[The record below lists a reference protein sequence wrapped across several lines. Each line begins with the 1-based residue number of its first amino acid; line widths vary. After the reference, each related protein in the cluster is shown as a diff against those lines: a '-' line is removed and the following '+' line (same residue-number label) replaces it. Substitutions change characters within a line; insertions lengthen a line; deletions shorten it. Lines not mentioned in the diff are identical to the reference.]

1 MMARLK
7 NSTSKTNRIFFIFSP
22 IVYDFKNV
30 LELMF
35 LIGIKKLYFR
45 SQCCCAT
52 NQFCNCK
59 TLHSGLWNARRY
71 NINYRMSRKKVMPFP
86 CHLQLQHWMGWCP
99 CLFDRCFKSGNSHKS
114 LQNFFLAVILPDKDN
129 FARSGMKTW
138 IKLSLE
144 NAFFLVLIFFFTSS
158 YSNSFVFI
166 EYCTANMIVMKT
178 YVFPKFFP

>member
-35 LIGIKKLYFR
+35 LIEIKTVASR
-45 SQCCCAT
+45 DQSCWAIIQCCNYKAP
-52 NQFCNCK
+52 
-59 TLHSGLWNARRY
+59 HSSLWNARRY
-71 NINYRMSRKKVMPFP
+71 NSNYRMSRKKVMPFL
-86 CHLQLQHWMGWCP
+86 CHLQLQHWMGWFP
-99 CLFDRCFKSGNSHKS
+99 CLYDRCFKSGNSHKS
-114 LQNFFLAVILPDKDN
+114 LQNFMQTMILPDKDN

-144 NAFFLVLIFFFTSS
+144 KAFFW
-158 YSNSFVFI
+158 YSRLLLLHI
-166 EYCTANMIVMKT
+166 
-178 YVFPKFFP
+178 